1 MLRDLGICV
10 IVVAVSCLLAVATNL
25 LRAQPLTWIREKAP
39 VSATSSTMT
48 ESSAPQR
55 PAALLGNSDASSSE
69 VTAHEAAAPPA
80 SAQGVVQID
89 EVLEALATGSAYFV
103 DAREKHEFDEGHL
116 RGAVHLP
123 SSAIYKNIEPVLSMI
138 PTDARVIVYCGG
150 GECEASHNVTDAL
163 RRDFGYVDVVIYEK
177 GWQEVIDS
185 GRFGDYLELGGA
197 R

>member
-10 IVVAVSCLLAVATNL
+10 IVVAVSCSLAVATNL

-39 VSATSSTMT
+39 VP
-48 ESSAPQR
+48 SAPAAMPDR
-55 PAALLGNSDASSSE
+55 PSSPAAAMGGNSTEAQSE
-69 VTAHEAAAPPA
+69 VVAHEATAPA
-80 SAQGVVQID
+80 GVVQGVVQID

-103 DAREKHEFDEGHL
+103 DAREQHEFDEGHL